1 MRLSTMLPY
10 LAGFQIEQVQIA
22 ADAITVRAAAH
33 SDAACCPVCGER
45 SGRVQSRYQR
55 TVADRSVGG
64 RRVVLILQVRRFACQ
79 NADCPRRIFAERFP
93 ALAAPYARRTTR
105 HTADLRQIGLAL
117 GGRAGARLAE
127 RLGLTSSHDTV
138 LRLAAS
144 APAPAHAAPRVVGVD
159 DFAFRRGLTY
169 GTLIVDL
176 ERHRP
181 IDVLPDRAAGTV
193 AGWLAEYPS
202 IEVVVRDRYDGYAT
216 AAAQGAP
223 QARQIVDRFH
233 LLLNLGEA
241 VENFLFTKTAV
252 LRQVRWGEGQRE
264 VGKADPPPPAEPVP
278 PWRQRL
284 AETSQHRHQLRIE
297 QYRRIHELH
306 ARGVYINDIARTL
319 GVGRRTVYRYLHM
332 PEPPPVK
339 QPTRRSRQPMLAPYL
354 DYLMNRWGEGCRN
367 AAQLWR
373 EIRAAGFPGTQSS
386 VSKLA
391 ARLRR
396 EQRAG
401 LRPVPLPPAKQRLTV
416 RQAGLLF
423 LRRPDD
429 LKPAQRRVLDR
440 LCALDASIAV
450 AYRLAQDFAT
460 LVRERQGERLDTWVE
475 QAEHADVKHLRGFAR
490 GLKDDPAVRAGLS
503 ESWSNGQTEGQV
515 NRLKLLKRQ
524 AYGRAGLAFLR
535 QRVLAVA

>member
-1 MRLSTMLPY
+1 MRLAAILPQ
-10 LAGFQIEQVQIA
+10 LAHLHVESAEFAV
-22 ADAITVRAAAH
+22 DTVTVRATAR
-33 SDAACCPVCGER
+33 SDSASCPTCGAR
-45 SGRVQSRYQR
+45 SGHLQGRYQR
-55 TVADRSVGG
+55 TVVDRPVGG
-64 RRVVLILQVRRFACQ
+64 RRLVLVLRVRRFYCR
-79 NADCPRRIFAERFP
+79 NAACPRRIFAERFP
-93 ALAAPYARRTTR
+93 GLAEPYARRTAR
-105 HTADLRQIGLAL
+105 HQTDLRQIGLAL
-117 GGRAGARLAE
+117 GGRAGARLAG
-127 RLGLTSSHDTV
+127 RLGLAVSHDTV
-138 LRLAAS
+138 LRLVAQ
-144 APAPAHAAPRVVGVD
+144 APESDPDPPRVVGID

-169 GTLIVDL
+169 GTLVVDL

-181 IDVLPDRAAGTV
+181 IDVLPDHAAGMV
-193 AGWLAEYPS
+193 AGWLAEHPS
-202 IEVVVRDRYDGYAT
+202 VEVVVRDRYDAYAA

-252 LRQVRWGEGQRE
+252 LRQVRWGEGQPE
-264 VGKADPPPPAEPVP
+264 GGDTNLSPPTEPVP

-284 AETSQHRHQLRIE
+284 AETSRHRHQLRIE
-297 QYRRIHELH
+297 QYHRIHELH
-306 ARGVYINDIARTL
+306 ARGVYIKDIARTL

-354 DYLMNRWGEGCRN
+354 DYLMQRWGEGCRN

-373 EIRAAGFPGTQSS
+373 EICARGYPGTQSP

-396 EQRAG
+396 REQAG

-429 LKPAQRRVLDR
+429 LKLRQRRVLNR
-440 LCALDASIAV
+440 LCALDASV
-450 AYRLAQDFAT
+450 AAAYELAQGFAT
-460 LVRERQGERLDTWVE
+460 IVRERQSERLDAWIGDAA
-475 QAEHADVKHLRGFAR
+475 QADVKHLRRFAL
-490 GLKDDPAVRAGLS
+490 GLQDDPAVCAGLS
-503 ESWSNGQTEGQV
+503 EAWSNGQTEGQV

-524 AYGRAGLAFLR
+524 TYGRAGFALLR
-535 QRVLAVA
+535 RRVLAVA